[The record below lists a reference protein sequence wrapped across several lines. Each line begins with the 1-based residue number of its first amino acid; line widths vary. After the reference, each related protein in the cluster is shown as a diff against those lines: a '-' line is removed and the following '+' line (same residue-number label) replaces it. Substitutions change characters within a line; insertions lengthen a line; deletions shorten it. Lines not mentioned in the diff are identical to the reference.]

1 MYDMFF
7 PVPVPVA
14 ASTQAIA
21 SAVPSTTR
29 RVTSTK
35 TTVAMTLD
43 HLTQS
48 SPEITSNRDRP
59 RRPVRTGS
67 RKARVK
73 AVT

>member
-1 MYDMFF
+1 MYDVLI

-14 ASTQAIA
+14 DSTAAIA

-29 RVTSTK
+29 RVTSTRRRPLWCLI
-35 TTVAMTLD
+35 TWPS
-43 HLTQS
+43 S
-48 SPEITSNRDRP
+48 SPGIATSRGRP

-67 RKARVK
+67 RKTRVK